1 MTLLVTRTGNHIN
14 TRYVENI
21 PTPAGGTVR
30 WQLCE
35 IVVGGKTYLAVAT
48 RDAAENELQNF
59 IIEDRLRAEKVAAT
73 AIAGMQDLEYDST
86 GDKIQPHSTGM
97 IIGYCVVPADTDDEY
112 VEFVLG
118 GYNPAQTTA

>member
-1 MTLLVTRTGNHIN
+1 MSLLVTRTGNHIN
-14 TRYVENI
+14 TRYVENV

-48 RDAAENELQNF
+48 RDMEAGELQNF

-73 AIAGMQDLEYDST
+73 AISAMQDLEYDDT
-86 GDKIQPHSTGM
+86 ADKIQPHSTGM
-97 IIGYCVVPADTDDEY
+97 IIGYCVKPAESDDEY
-112 VEFVLG
+112 VEFILG